1 MKKIGKIFEIE
12 QQLEYETK
20 GEKLKQRILRLKP
33 AVDEFFEFLKQVV
46 HKTNNKLRTHIE
58 STLKLEQRVYRIFE
72 DGQVPLSNNDI
83 EQSIRF
89 STIIRKNSLFAQSV
103 AGAKACAVYY
113 SLVETAK
120 ENNLDVVEYFRY
132 LFKYLPNRIDEDLT
146 AYLPW
151 AKQVQVACHK

>member
-1 MKKIGKIFEIE
+1 MINRRVVIH
-12 QQLEYETK
+12 
-20 GEKLKQRILRLKP
+20 RL
-33 AVDEFFEFLKQVV
+33 
-46 HKTNNKLRTHIE
+46 H
-58 STLKLEQRVYRIFE
+58 
-72 DGQVPLSNNDI
+72 
-83 EQSIRF
+83 
-89 STIIRKNSLFAQSV
+89 
-103 AGAKACAVYY
+103 Y